1 MKEHVLKIRLIVYLK
16 RPCVCHNSGR
26 TSQQKPA
33 IIVLETNLRNFK
45 FSNQYGQHTVITK
58 TAGLWECVPDSS
70 YYLNSDI
77 RKCFYYSLTQTWEE
91 QLESQYSRQ
100 TPQNP
105 WTLLLPEGS
114 LAWFRS
120 WIRTLRTGKWNRYNL
135 NEMQRCLKGCTIR
148 QGAHKTPHQE
158 SVK

>member
-1 MKEHVLKIRLIVYLK
+1 MKEHFLKIRLIVYLK

-45 FSNQYGQHTVITK
+45 ISNQYGQHTVITK

-77 RKCFYYSLTQTWEE
+77 RKCFYYSLTQTWESNLKVNIQDRPPKIPEHYYYLKDLWHDSDLEYEHSE
-91 QLESQYSRQ
+91 QVNE
-100 TPQNP
+100 
-105 WTLLLPEGS
+105 
-114 LAWFRS
+114 
-120 WIRTLRTGKWNRYNL
+120 TG
-135 NEMQRCLKGCTIR
+135 TI
-148 QGAHKTPHQE
+148 
-158 SVK
+158 